1 MNDIE
6 QHINACD
13 WFKDLPE
20 TAINTLVKSARIKH
34 FKDKTYLYRLGSSGE
49 FVFGIISGVVRVKIS
64 SIQGQEFSIT
74 EFSADDWIGEFALTG
89 QTERLVDAQ
98 ALKDSSLIEIP
109 KCVVKTLAD
118 QYPIIYKH
126 LFLQQAERTSK
137 MCELLAGMLFYP
149 LKSRL
154 AGRLRWLAQNYGEL
168 CDEGIQISKKFNQQE
183 LAELTMGSR
192 QRVNKILN
200 AWQTDNV
207 IEIKGQ
213 RYLIK
218 DMDQL
223 KQEMRLKDE

>member
-1 MNDIE
+1 MNRIE
-6 QHINACD
+6 QHIRACD
-13 WFKDLPE
+13 WFNELPDI
-20 TAINTLVKSARIKH
+20 AINTLVKSARIKN
-34 FKDKTYLYRLGSSGE
+34 FEDKKYLYRLGSNGE

-74 EFSADDWIGEFALTG
+74 EFSAGDWIGEFALTN
-89 QTERLVDAQ
+89 QAERLVDAQ
-98 ALKDSSLIEIP
+98 VLQHSSLIEIP
-109 KCVVKTLAD
+109 QCVVKTLAD

-149 LKSRL
+149 LKARL
-154 AGRLRWLAQNYGEL
+154 AGRLRWLAQNYGAV
-168 CDEGIQISKKFNQQE
+168 CDQGIQITKKFNQQE

-200 AWQTDNV
+200 VWQNDDL

-218 DMDQL
+218 DMDML
-223 KQEMRLKDE
+223 KEEMRLKDE